1 MAYLSFSCT
10 ALKLLHWKVQFRM
23 LETGKDPLSPN
34 EYFTQK
40 GLSVFV
46 KWPVDTQSESFT
58 NTFF

>member
-40 GLSVFV
+40 GIWKVASRYSIGILY
-46 KWPVDTQSESFT
+46 QH
-58 NTFF
+58 FFLND